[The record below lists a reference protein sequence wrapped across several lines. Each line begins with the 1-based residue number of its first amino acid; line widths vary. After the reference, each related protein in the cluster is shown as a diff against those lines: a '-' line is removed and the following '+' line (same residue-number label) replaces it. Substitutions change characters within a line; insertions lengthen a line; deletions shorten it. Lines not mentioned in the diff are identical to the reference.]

1 MLVNIA
7 NMAAER
13 INEAQFWQAIAIL
26 IKNYHALNKKIFEV
40 LITGVQKE
48 KNGKLCESNE
58 EELEQHLHTA
68 DPGAKTCDGFKIYF
82 KMLTKKLATNILASG
97 IVGETI

>member
-1 MLVNIA
+1 
-7 NMAAER
+7 MAAER

-40 LITGVQKE
+40 LITEVQK
-48 KNGKLCESNE
+48 KDNGKLCESNE
-58 EELEQHLHTA
+58 NELEQQLQT
-68 DPGAKTCDGFKIYF
+68 DSYTRTCEGFKISF

-97 IVGETI
+97 IVGEKIYI